1 MSHSKPWALKS
12 KKRIIIG
19 FENDEYHQLMSQRQL
34 TEDLVINKQ
43 STANALRK
51 LETKALYY
59 AKLTTAFELALFHSC
74 FSLQKASAERISLLQ
89 LLLNF
94 KLNKWHLVQLLVDW
108 DLPSYKSKFNE
119 EEAHEILEWIKKV
132 TNEQISTEG
141 NRDNFT
147 KLTKDGTLLCKLANS
162 LQPNSVKKIQKPIS
176 NFACM
181 ENINCFTEAAKKMGV
196 PTEETFQSVDLFEE
210 RDLYSVC
217 VCLLSLARK
226 AAGMG
231 KPTIDSKKF
240 SYVIPQE

>member
-1 MSHSKPWALKS
+1 MASRTTPGGL
-12 KKRIIIG
+12 G
-19 FENDEYHQLMSQRQL
+19 FA
-34 TEDLVINKQ
+34 V
-43 STANALRK
+43 
-51 LETKALYY
+51 
-59 AKLTTAFELALFHSC
+59 
-74 FSLQKASAERISLLQ
+74 LQKQA
-89 LLLNF
+89 
-94 KLNKWHLVQLLVDW
+94 
-108 DLPSYKSKFNE
+108 SKFNE

-141 NRDNFT
+141 TRDNFT